1 MFKFN
6 DVQIWVESYQ
16 TQFYSQFV
24 KMTFKKKKKKS
35 RALRAL
41 GYSLRYVLPS
51 SPIYTYTEEP
61 LEWFQDTC

>member
-6 DVQIWVESYQ
+6 DIHIWVESYQ

-24 KMTFKKKKKKS
+24 KMTFKYIYS
-35 RALRAL
+35 GALWAP

-51 SPIYTYTEEP
+51 NPIYTYTEEP